1 MKNMTQNRF
10 FIEKYVILGIKLSKI
25 EIWKFL
31 QVIYLNVKNALKMF
45 WMRFLLQGA
54 SLSIIPQKSSIGQ
67 KFLPFHS
74 PKKHRYVIKKFSYS
88 KKFWNLHLFWFFFK
102 MQGVRNFWPI
112 GDFWGMMLSDANC
125 KKNRIQNIFRVF
137 FMCKNGK
144 RTIFEHSKII
154 KFYVINFVFCVPGGC
169 TYSECHLRDINW
181 QL

>member
-125 KKNRIQNIFRVF
+125 KKNCIRNILECFSCLK
-137 FMCKNGK
+137 MKNGRFLNIQK
-144 RTIFEHSKII
+144 SS
-154 KFYVINFVFCVPGGC
+154 NFK
-169 TYSECHLRDINW
+169 S
-181 QL
+181 